1 MESTIWF
8 TDGFVVIT
16 GEIGSGKTTLIET
29 FLRELEKDVVV
40 AQVNQTQLSPIEFL
54 QAVLVQFGF
63 SPFKMKKAEVL
74 STLNTFLIEQ
84 YANNR
89 KVLLIIDEAQNLSDR
104 VLEEVR
110 LLSGVETTKEKVL
123 RIILAGQPEL
133 NEKLNSPELLQLT
146 QRIRLRFH
154 LTPLSKADTRAYVQH
169 RLEVA
174 GSQGRQIFQEGC
186 FGTIFRYTG
195 GTPRLINTLC
205 DTAMMAAFARDS
217 DSVSP
222 EDIETAIR
230 ELQWVEFSA
239 RVHRVVTVPMTATA
253 TTEVTP
259 QPAALT
265 QVARVLLASGG
276 QTVHE
281 RQLKPGRLIIGRT
294 PDNDLQIDSKFISRH
309 HCQII
314 TTAESCVIEDLNST
328 NGIYVKAK
336 RVRKHNLNDGDV
348 VVIGKHELMYIDER
362 AHKQRHA
369 PETVEAP
376 APASEQVWGE

>member
-1 MESTIWF
+1 
-8 TDGFVVIT
+8 
-16 GEIGSGKTTLIET
+16 
-29 FLRELEKDVVV
+29 
-40 AQVNQTQLSPIEFL
+40 
-54 QAVLVQFGF
+54 
-63 SPFKMKKAEVL
+63 
-74 STLNTFLIEQ
+74 
-84 YANNR
+84 
-89 KVLLIIDEAQNLSDR
+89 

-174 GSQGRQIFQEGC
+174 GSQGRQIFNEAC
-186 FGTIFRYTG
+186 YSTIFRYTG

-205 DTAMMAAFARDS
+205 DTAMMASFARDC
-217 DSVSP
+217 DTVAL
-222 EDIETAIR
+222 EDVETAIR

-239 RVHRVVTVPMTATA
+239 RVHRVVTVPMTATTTA
-253 TTEVTP
+253 TAHEVT
-259 QPAALT
+259 QERATPAT
-265 QVARVLLASGG
+265 HVARVLLASGG
-276 QTVHE
+276 QTVLE
-281 RQLKPGRLIIGRT
+281 RQLGPGRLIIGRT

-362 AHKQRHA
+362 APKHRSA
-369 PETVEAP
+369 PDSVETQA
-376 APASEQVWGE
+376 AAGEQAWGE